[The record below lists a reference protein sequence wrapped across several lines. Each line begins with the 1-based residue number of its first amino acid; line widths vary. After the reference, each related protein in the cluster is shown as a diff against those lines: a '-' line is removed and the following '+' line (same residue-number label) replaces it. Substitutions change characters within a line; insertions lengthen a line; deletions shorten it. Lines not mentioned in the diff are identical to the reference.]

1 VVVLV
6 AAVPAAALVVP
17 VVVPVVD
24 PVVDPVVVLV
34 AAVVLVV
41 ALVVVPVVRV
51 PSARVVVVVTATNFS
66 RSMHRATRL
75 VKHQSRLAKL
85 S

>member
-1 VVVLV
+1 
-6 AAVPAAALVVP
+6 
-17 VVVPVVD
+17 VVPVVD
-24 PVVDPVVVLV
+24 PVVVLVVVLV

>member
-1 VVVLV
+1 
-6 AAVPAAALVVP
+6 
-17 VVVPVVD
+17 
-24 PVVDPVVVLV
+24 
-34 AAVVLVV
+34 VV
-41 ALVVVPVVRV
+41 ALVVAPVVRA